1 MSKQLYELGEKPPLG
16 EVPEKMHAWLVRQD
30 RFGKPTEAFQK
41 EVVNT
46 PSIADDEVLVYV
58 MAAGINYNNVWA
70 ALGIPVNVIAARNKG
85 GEPEDFH
92 IGGSDASGIVYKV
105 GKDVTNV
112 KVGDEVVMHCGQYSR
127 NCEWVKKGG
136 DPMYSPTFKIWGYE
150 TNFGSF
156 AQFTRVQAQQCMPKP
171 KHMNWEES
179 AAYTLVAATAWRM
192 LHGWGASSIKKGDVA
207 LIWGGAGGLGSM
219 AIQIAK
225 AVGATSVAMVSGE
238 DKFDYCM
245 KLGAKGCINRN
256 DFDHWGMLPHWKD
269 NAGYAKW
276 LKGVR
281 SFGAK
286 IWEVLGEKRA
296 PNIVFEHPG
305 ETTIPTSIF
314 VCETGGMVVVCAGT
328 TGYNATV
335 DLRYLWM
342 RQKRLQGSHFA
353 NTEQANQMN
362 ELALRGL
369 LDPCMSRAFT
379 YEELP
384 IAHQLMHDN
393 KHPHGNMSVLIGATG
408 FGLGASG
415 KPPVAMVHPT
425 LPKGDVHTTPAP
437 YPMSVPLPSIAE
449 GEALT
454 IADDGSKVRDLMHRG
469 IISCMPDDTV
479 GSVAKIMVD
488 KEIHA
493 VVVMDEQ
500 GMAVGVVSQTDM
512 VLARQGRTPDQARA
526 MLAREVMTPGCATCD
541 ADMLLSDAVSLLTAR
556 RMHRLVVTEKDQ
568 PVGVLSMTDVVRKII
583 GE

>member
-1 MSKQLYELGEKPPLG
+1 MSKQLYELGERPPLG
-16 EVPEKMHAWLVRQD
+16 EVPEQMHAWLVRQD

-112 KVGDEVVMHCGQYSR
+112 KVGDEVVMHCGQYNR

-136 DPMYSPTFKIWGYE
+136 DPMYSPSFKIWGYE
-150 TNFGSF
+150 TNYGSF

-171 KHMNWEES
+171 KHMTWEES

-269 NAGYAKW
+269 GAGYAKW

-305 ETTIPTSIF
+305 ESTIPSSIF

-362 ELALRGL
+362 ELALSGL

-384 IAHQLMHDN
+384 LAHQLMHDN
-393 KHPHGNMSVLIGATG
+393 KHPHGNMSVLIGATE

-415 KPPVAMVHPT
+415 KPPVVMVHPT

-449 GEALT
+449 GEAIT
-454 IADDGSKVRDLMHRG
+454 VADDGTRVRDLMHLG
-469 IISCMPDDTV
+469 IISCSPDDTV
-479 GSVAKIMVD
+479 GTVAKIMVE

-500 GMAVGVVSQTDM
+500 GQAVGVVSQTDM
-512 VLARQGRTPDQARA
+512 VLARQGRTPDQARS

-541 ADMLLSDAVSLLTAR
+541 AGMLLSEAVSLLTGR
-556 RMHRLVVTEKDQ
+556 RMHRLVVTENDQ